1 MRLFCCIVMLQLLL
15 FCSCTNIDD
24 KTEEVRNFYDSKG
37 VVFDEDL
44 ETCLVLPEVGCGGCI
59 DGAVYFLNNN
69 KDFYKKDQSRN
80 MFVLTAVTSPKMAL
94 RTLNETSLDQY
105 NCVWDSTNR
114 YLVRGNNS
122 IYPLILYLDKGRI
135 IEARY
140 QSPFTEDVFGT
151 LKKHI
156 RK

>member
-1 MRLFCCIVMLQLLL
+1 MRFLVCIVMLQLL
-15 FCSCTNIDD
+15 FYSCTDIDNV
-24 KTEEVRNFYDSKG
+24 TEEVKTFYDSKG
-37 VVFDEDL
+37 IVFDENL

-59 DGAVYFLNNN
+59 DGAVYFLNEN
-69 KDFYKKDQSRN
+69 KRHYKINQSRN

-105 NCVWDSTNR
+105 YCVLDSTNR
-114 YLVRGNNS
+114 YLIKGDNS
-122 IYPLILYLDKGRI
+122 IYPLVLYLNKGRI
-135 IEARY
+135 VKARY

-151 LKKHI
+151 LEKYI

>member
-1 MRLFCCIVMLQLLL
+1 MRLFGYIIILHLL
-15 FCSCTNIDD
+15 FFSCTDIDNV
-24 KTEEVRNFYDSKG
+24 TEEVKTFYESKG
-37 VVFDEDL
+37 VVFDENL

-59 DGAVYFLNNN
+59 DGAVYFLNEN
-69 KDFYKKDQSRN
+69 KKHYKINQSRN

-105 NCVWDSTNR
+105 YCVWDSTNH
-114 YLVRGNNS
+114 YLVKGDNS
-122 IYPLILYLDKGRI
+122 IYPLVLYLNKGRI
-135 IEARY
+135 VKARY

-151 LKKHI
+151 LEKYI